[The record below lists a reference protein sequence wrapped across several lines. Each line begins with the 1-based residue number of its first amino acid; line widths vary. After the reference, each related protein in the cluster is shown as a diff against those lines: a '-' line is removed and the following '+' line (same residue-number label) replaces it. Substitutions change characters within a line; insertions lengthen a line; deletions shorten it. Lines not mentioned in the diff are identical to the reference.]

1 MTTGTHGDAAR
12 RYLFLLANTRPGG
25 NTELLA
31 RHAAEQLPPQVEQRW
46 LRLAD
51 LPLPAFEDHRHEGDG
66 SYPEPTGHAR
76 TLLDATLD
84 ATDLVI
90 ASPLY
95 WFSVSADTKLYLD
108 HWSAW
113 MRVPGLDFLPAC
125 AARPCGRSP
134 PSPAR
139 TPRPR
144 NPSSGRCGTPPRTPA
159 CTGAEL
165 SSATAADRATFC
177 GTRTRWHGRRASSRR
192 RPQRRTACPLRGPPR
207 WLYRG
212 RQQAPGERAA
222 A

>member
-1 MTTGTHGDAAR
+1 MTTGTSTGTPGDAGR

-31 RHAAEQLPPQVEQRW
+31 RHAAEQLPPQAQQRW

-66 SYPEPTGHAR
+66 AYPEPTGHAR

-95 WFSVSADTKLYLD
+95 WFSVSAGTKLYLD

-113 MRVPGLDFLPAC
+113 MRVPGLGFLPRLRGKTLWSVTAL
-125 AARPCGRSP
+125 AGQD
-134 PSPAR
+134 PA
-139 TPRPR
+139 TTEPLV
-144 NPSSGRCGTPPRTPA
+144 GTLRH
-159 CTGAEL
+159 
-165 SSATAADRATFC
+165 TAAYAGMRWGGALLGNGSRPGDVLRDTDALARAKGFF
-177 GTRTRWHGRRASSRR
+177 
-192 RPQRRTACPLRGPPR
+192 
-207 WLYRG
+207 
-212 RQQAPGERAA
+212 AA
-222 A
+222 